1 MKLSSVYHII
11 RESIGRFSE
20 IEEDEEP
27 VQLLVSD
34 YKKWIK

>member
-11 RESIGRFSE
+11 REFIRRFLE

-34 YKKWIK
+34 YNKWL